1 MGAVD
6 LPDAHPSEMYN
17 GGMTGLDRPVREATV
32 AVVDVETTGL
42 WAEQGDRVCEIAVL
56 RLEAGA
62 QVAAFS
68 SLVNPCRPIHPD
80 ASRVNGLADGDVVDA
95 PVFADLAHEVDRL
108 LEGAVMVAHNAPFDG
123 SFLVAEY
130 TIAGREPPDVPVL
143 DTLALSRRLFR
154 FRRNDL
160 GSVAEAL
167 GARGGVQH
175 RAARDAEVT
184 YQVLLRMADQLAPRG
199 IVTVQDLLAAQ
210 GEPFALRSPRL
221 NGLPA
226 PLSAAVR
233 ERHPVTICYID
244 RGGRASERVVV
255 PLWANHNYLIAFCR
269 LRKEQRTFRLDRIVD
284 AWLS

>member
-1 MGAVD
+1 
-6 LPDAHPSEMYN
+6 
-17 GGMTGLDRPVREATV
+17 MTDLDRPVRDATL

-68 SLVNPCRPIHPD
+68 SLVNPGRPIHPD
-80 ASRVNGLADGDVVDA
+80 ASRVNGLVDADVVGA
-95 PVFADLAHEVDRL
+95 PGFADLADEVDRL

-130 TIAGREPPDVPVL
+130 AIANREPPDVPVI

-160 GSVAEAL
+160 GSVAVAL
-167 GARGGVQH
+167 GAGAGVQH
-175 RAARDAEVT
+175 RAAGDAEVT
-184 YQVLLRMADQLAPRG
+184 YQVLLRMAEQLGPRG
-199 IVTVQDLLAAQ
+199 ILTVQDVLGAQ
-210 GEPFALRSPRL
+210 GETFALQSPRL

-233 ERHPVTICYID
+233 KRHPVTICYVD
-244 RGGRASERVVV
+244 AGGRASERVVE